1 MITRST
7 MRRLALVAVVA
18 LAGAAGGC
26 AATKPKP
33 DAAYLASG
41 KLARELVARG
51 DWERAFSILDELHR
65 QQPDDAEVLTLRG
78 IVYRERGLYADAET
92 DLKAALAATP
102 NSPETHAA
110 LGILYDVQLRQ
121 EAEAQHREA
130 VRLAP
135 NNAAY
140 LNNLGFSLYLRQHFK
155 EAIAEYEKAARLAP
169 LSHRVR
175 TNLGFA
181 CAATGDL
188 RRAAREFRMGGS
200 ESEAMNNLG
209 FAYER
214 RGELTNA
221 YDAYLAALRLDPAA
235 GKARSNLVHAAT
247 VLGRPLPTEAQV
259 PVAAA
264 AVPPSSEAAA
274 PSGAPEATMEG
285 PSEAPAAAPVK
296 LDAPAAAPA
305 KAAAP
310 LKSTPAVLAPQ
321 SPQPKAKP

>member
-1 MITRST
+1 MIVGTTGGLT
-7 MRRLALVAVVA
+7 MRRLVLLAAVAC
-18 LAGAAGGC
+18 AGAAGGC
-26 AATKPKP
+26 AATKPK
-33 DAAYLASG
+33 
-41 KLARELVARG
+41 
-51 DWERAFSILDELHR
+51 
-65 QQPDDAEVLTLRG
+65 PDDAEVLTLRG

-92 DLKAALAATP
+92 DLKAALGSMP

-121 EAEAQHREA
+121 DAEAQHREA

-200 ESEAMNNLG
+200 EAEAANNLG

-214 RGELTNA
+214 RGELSNA
-221 YDAYLAALRLDPAA
+221 YDMYLAALRIDPAA

-259 PVAAA
+259 PVAATAVAPTPA
-264 AVPPSSEAAA
+264 A
-274 PSGAPEATMEG
+274 T
-285 PSEAPAAAPVK
+285 EAPAEGAFEGPAAK
-296 LDAPAAAPA
+296 LDAPAKMPAP
-305 KAAAP
+305 
-310 LKSTPAVLAPQ
+310 
-321 SPQPKAKP
+321 PQPKAKP